1 MEAPEKADWLAGNYI
16 DASTMTIEDVFRMFG
31 ASPDGLSG
39 EEAAARLAQAGGNV
53 IAGKRVG
60 PFEILRRQMA
70 SPMVGLL
77 VFAGVVAAALG
88 ERLDAGVIFG
98 ILSVNAVIGFVQEY
112 RSERAL
118 EKLAA
123 HLDPRARVRRGG
135 EILTVARKDLVPGDV
150 VILRTGDIAPAD
162 LRVSA
167 ARNLLVDESVLTGE
181 SVHVAKTDAVLSARP
196 SQPYQAGNAVFMMT
210 RVVSGSGEGIVVAT
224 GRRTV
229 IGKVAKSVEET
240 VRISG
245 FQRDT
250 AKLSGFL
257 LKTVAVVLGTVFA
270 ANLALKGTEQL
281 VPQLLFAVAM
291 AVSVIPEALPAVTA
305 ITFSTGALRLARKH
319 VVVKRLAAIED
330 LGRIQVL
337 CTDKT
342 GTLTEGIMALRD
354 IFAADRVEAHAL
366 ALAACAEEEFGDVEA
381 PKTFGGALMAAA
393 DEKVRKRHAAM
404 RRLRFDAFDP
414 ARRRTSALVETDGRR
429 TLAVFGAVEEILPR
443 CRMTEAQRTAALR
456 SAGDEGWKGRRVLA
470 VAART
475 VDEGAVEAAED
486 GLTCLGIITFV
497 DPIKPTA
504 EAAVRDAGKLDVQVK
519 ILTGDAPEVAG
530 AVGKEIGVTAG
541 AGDVV
546 TGADLDAM
554 DAAGFRAA
562 VATRSVFARV
572 SPEQKY
578 RIIEE
583 LKRTCRVG
591 FLGEGIND
599 APALK
604 LADAAMVVESASDV
618 AREAADILLLRK
630 DLHVIIDGIR
640 EGRAIFANVV
650 KYVKYTLVGNFGN
663 FLAISGLSLVVDF
676 LPLLPVQILLNNL
689 LTDLPLIAVA
699 EDRVDAGELAKPKTF
714 DIRGLA
720 AASVFLGLVSSTFD
734 FLFFA
739 LFRGRPPGVIQTDWF
754 VFSVLTELALIY
766 SIRTRGPFWRG
777 ARPGGWLVALT
788 TLSVA
793 LALLLPLT
801 GTGQAVFRFIRVDSP
816 SLTNILALVVLYF
829 AATEAVKR
837 AFSRFTEAN
846 GAPKPAHA

>member
-1 MEAPEKADWLAGNYI
+1 MEAPEKAAWLAGTYAY
-16 DASTMTIEDVFRMFG
+16 ASTMAVEDVFRIFG
-31 ASPDGLSG
+31 SSPDGLTG
-39 EEAAARLAQAGGNV
+39 KEAAARLVLAGGNV
-53 IAGKRVG
+53 IDGKRVG
-60 PFEILRRQMA
+60 PLEIVRRQLA

-77 VFAGVVAAALG
+77 AFAGIVAAGLG
-88 ERLDAGVIFG
+88 ERLDAAVIFG
-98 ILSVNAVIGFVQEY
+98 ILAVNAAIGFVQEY

-135 EILTVARKDLVPGDV
+135 EIITVARKDLVPGDV
-150 VILRTGDIAPAD
+150 VVLRTGDIAPAD

-181 SVHVAKTDAVLSARP
+181 SVHVAKSADVLPAKP

-210 RVVSGSGEGIVVAT
+210 RVVSGSGEAVVVAT

-240 VRISG
+240 VRASS
-245 FQRDT
+245 FQRDI

-257 LKTVAVVLGTVFA
+257 LKTVAVVLGIVFA
-270 ANLALKGTEQL
+270 ANLAIKGTEQL

-354 IFAADRVEAHAL
+354 ILAADRVEAHAL
-366 ALAACAEEEFGDVEA
+366 ALAACAEEEFADVEA
-381 PKTFGGALMAAA
+381 PRTFGGALMAAA
-393 DEKVRKRHAAM
+393 GEEVRKRHAAL

-414 ARRRTSALVETDGRR
+414 ARRRTSAIVEAGGLR
-429 TLAVFGAVEEILPR
+429 TLAVFGAAEEILPR
-443 CRMTEAQRTAALR
+443 CRMTERQR
-456 SAGDEGWKGRRVLA
+456 DEARRRAEEEGRKGRRALA
-470 VAART
+470 VAARPL
-475 VDEGAVEAAED
+475 DGGDAEAAED
-486 GLTCLGIITFV
+486 GLACLGLITFV
-497 DPIKPTA
+497 DPVKPTA
-504 EAAVRDAGKLDVQVK
+504 EAAVRDAGKLGVQVK

-530 AVGKEIGVTAG
+530 AVGKEIGITAG

-546 TGADLDAM
+546 TGPDLDAM
-554 DAAGFRAA
+554 DAAGFRSA
-562 VATRSVFARV
+562 VAARSVFARV

-583 LKRTCRVG
+583 LKRTRRVG

-630 DLHVIIDGIR
+630 DLHVIVDGIR
-640 EGRAIFANVV
+640 EGRSIFANVV
-650 KYVKYTLVGNFGN
+650 KYVKYTLIGNFGN

-699 EDRVDAGELAKPKTF
+699 EDRVDAGELAMPKAF

-734 FLFFA
+734 FLYFA
-739 LFRGRPPGVIQTDWF
+739 LFRDRPPGVIQTGWF

-766 SIRTRGPFWRG
+766 SIRTRGPFWRA
-777 ARPGGWLVALT
+777 ARPGGWLAALT

-801 GTGQAVFRFIRVDSP
+801 GTGQAVFHFIRVDPP
-816 SLTNILALVVLYF
+816 SLMAILVLVVLYF

-837 AFSRFTEAN
+837 AFFRFADAT
-846 GAPKPAHA
+846 GWLKPAHA